1 MKRIAVFASGSGT
14 NAENL
19 IQYFRQSDS
28 ADIVLVLSDNPRA
41 RVLERAAKYSVPT
54 VVFSREELRSGKV
67 LDKLEKNK
75 IDFIVLAGFLG
86 LVPAEITRRYENR
99 IVNIHPAL
107 LPSYGGKGMYGMNVH
122 RAVIEAR
129 RTGIGHHH
137 PLRKRTVRQRRD
149 YLPGPHRSP
158 RRRHAGGTGRKGS
171 RPRIQILPSGSGRVG
186 QRSLTFPFFFF
197 SCFPDRFWTGET
209 LFYPAKQKNFP
220 GFPTAESTYYIIK
233 PPSTRSKSPVL
244 P

>member
-28 ADIVLVLSDNPRA
+28 ADIALVLSDNPRA

-54 VVFSREELRSGKV
+54 AVFSREELRSGKV
-67 LDKLEKNK
+67 LDKLVKNK

-122 RAVIEAR
+122 RAVIEAGEQESGITIHYVNEQYDSGQIIFQA
-129 RTGIGHHH
+129 RTEVLEDDT
-137 PLRKRTVRQRRD
+137 PEELAERV
-149 YLPGPHRSP
+149 
-158 RRRHAGGTGRKGS
+158 HALEYKY
-171 RPRIQILPSGSGRVG
+171 
-186 QRSLTFPFFFF
+186 
-197 SCFPDRFWTGET
+197 
-209 LFYPAKQKNFP
+209 YPQVVD
-220 GFPTAESTYYIIK
+220 ELVSE
-233 PPSTRSKSPVL
+233 L
-244 P
+244 